1 MRRHFFLPGID
12 LHRAAHRTCS
22 RIARSL
28 HPGLKAWTARRVT
41 LLPVR
46 EGVVRI
52 RPPPSIFPSAEHSL
66 ATAFSGRVVHRAHP
80 AAFVRVLDRYF
91 YLGMSLLILVL
102 VTATFSTTVPSR
114 LFHPK
119 TAPPYIVW
127 LHGAVF
133 YGWVLFFILQ
143 SGLVRIRKTRWH
155 RTIGWFGLALG
166 IAVFGLG
173 VSTTIVMHRFE
184 FLTLHQGQNAIVYSS
199 IPLWDMLCFA
209 VVFSLAILW
218 RKKLEYH
225 RRLMLI
231 ASCVLTA
238 AAWGRLPE
246 SVLPGLWFYAGVD
259 LLILMGAARDLL
271 VNRKIH
277 RVYLIVLPLLI
288 SGQIVIAQITFTE
301 SWKRLAHAILF

>member
-1 MRRHFFLPGID
+1 MTALLTGKQGDHELRYALLAVTDRRNPNFKP
-12 LHRAAHRTCS
+12 
-22 RIARSL
+22 
-28 HPGLKAWTARRVT
+28 
-41 LLPVR
+41 
-46 EGVVRI
+46 
-52 RPPPSIFPSAEHSL
+52 
-66 ATAFSGRVVHRAHP
+66 
-80 AAFVRVLDRYF
+80 DRYGSAHQNARGRRQCSDSTQCRT
-91 YLGMSLLILVL
+91 LC
-102 VTATFSTTVPSR
+102 TASNGR
-114 LFHPK
+114 
-119 TAPPYIVW
+119 
-127 LHGAVF
+127 
-133 YGWVLFFILQ
+133 
-143 SGLVRIRKTRWH
+143 TRWH

-173 VSTTIVMHRFE
+173 VSSTIVMHRFE